1 MLILLLLLFVPFNQ
15 EQFDNHINNDR
26 VVIVKFIE
34 DDIPNLN
41 RPIVRML
48 IRQNDVIKMQGKGL
62 KVHGEPFLGIFT
74 KDTQVLFYGKYK
86 R

>member
-1 MLILLLLLFVPFNQ
+1 MITLLLFFIPFNQ
-15 EQFDNHINNDR
+15 EQFDNYINNDR
-26 VVIVKFIE
+26 VVIVKFIDSE
-34 DDIPNLN
+34 IPMLN

-74 KDTQVLFYGKYK
+74 KDTRVLFYGKHK
-86 R
+86 K

>member
-1 MLILLLLLFVPFNQ
+1 MLILLLLFVPFNQ
-15 EQFDNHINNDR
+15 QQFDNYINNDR

-34 DDIPNLN
+34 DDIPMLK
-41 RPIVRML
+41 RPIVRIL
-48 IRQNDVIKMQGKGL
+48 IRQNDVVKMQGKGL

-86 R
+86 K

>member
-1 MLILLLLLFVPFNQ
+1 MIFLLLLFVPFNQ
-15 EQFDNHINNDR
+15 EQFDNYINNDR
-26 VVIVKFIE
+26 IVIIKFIE

-41 RPIVRML
+41 RPIARML

-62 KVHGEPFLGIFT
+62 KVYGEPFLGIFT

-86 R
+86 K